1 MEYKCDICGAPASV
15 HITKII
21 DGKKIKMHLC
31 AACAEKNSALASAGF
46 PADIIPNI
54 KKLEEQ
60 LLSAG
65 NPSKADLICPNCGGT
80 FEEFEKRGR
89 FSCPSCYE
97 AFRDKLTELLA
108 QMHGALSH
116 VGKRPKRHAKQ
127 ARASEEDSRQTEL
140 PLEGLSLGGAV
151 CEPTFDDIAQGL
163 IEESK
168 GVEMPDAAMVEES
181 KKDLVAAL
189 KAQLESAISDE
200 RYEDAA
206 AIRDKIK
213 DLESEE

>member
-1 MEYKCDICGAPASV
+1 MEYKCDICGAPATV

-65 NPSKADLICPNCGGT
+65 NASKADLICPSCGT
-80 FEEFEKRGR
+80 SFEEFEKRGR
-89 FSCPSCYE
+89 FSCPACYE
-97 AFRDKLTELLA
+97 AFRDRLTEILA
-108 QMHGALSH
+108 QMHGAINH
-116 VGKRPKRHAKQ
+116 VGKRPKCHSKPAIV
-127 ARASEEDSRQTEL
+127 EDSRQIEI
-140 PLEGLSLGGAV
+140 P
-151 CEPTFDDIAQGL
+151 FDKF
-163 IEESK
+163 EES
-168 GVEMPDAAMVEES
+168 GGNLPDEPPEAIGQSEPLKPES
-181 KKDLVAAL
+181 KEASAPET
-189 KAQLESAISDE
+189 LESLKTQLDLAIADE

-206 AIRDKIK
+206 VLRDKINALK
-213 DLESEE
+213 SEQ